1 MPLDGDLAA
10 RLDALRQ
17 RARAQRTASW
27 RDRREKLRALRRA
40 FVERRQSLEEALAV
54 DLGRPP
60 TETDLVE
67 YLPVIGELDRAI
79 ADIHRWSQP
88 RKMSTPFALFGAR
101 SQVIPQPK
109 GVCLILAPWNYPA
122 LLVLGPLV
130 SCVAAG
136 NTAVV
141 KPSEF
146 TPATC
151 AYLRG
156 LIAAVF
162 DTAEVIVVEGG
173 PETSTALLDQP
184 FDHIF
189 FTGSPN
195 VGRIVM
201 AAAAKWPI
209 SVTLELGGKSPA
221 LVHRTADI
229 ADTAKKLVWG
239 KFLNAGQ
246 TCIAPDYI
254 LAEAPVADA
263 LKQALAARMRRVYP
277 VEVDQGVR
285 GGDYA
290 AIVSERHAARLIDMV
305 ADARGKGAR
314 ILAGGAA
321 DAGTRFVAP
330 TLLDAV
336 TPAMR
341 VAQEEIFGPIL
352 PVYAIADLDAGIAH
366 VNAGAAPLASYFF
379 GKDGAAADR
388 FLAEVPA
395 GGSCVN
401 HTLIHFS
408 NEALP
413 FGGIGPS
420 GIGRSHGEAGFE
432 AFSNLRAVMRDRF
445 SMTHRFFPPYTKSLK
460 AQMSAFLRLRG
471 AA

>member
-1 MPLDGDLAA
+1 
-10 RLDALRQ
+10 
-17 RARAQRTASW
+17 
-27 RDRREKLRALRRA
+27 
-40 FVERRQSLEEALAV
+40 
-54 DLGRPP
+54 
-60 TETDLVE
+60 
-67 YLPVIGELDRAI
+67 
-79 ADIHRWSQP
+79 
-88 RKMSTPFALFGAR
+88 
-101 SQVIPQPK
+101 
-109 GVCLILAPWNYPA
+109 
-122 LLVLGPLV
+122 
-130 SCVAAG
+130 
-136 NTAVV
+136 
-141 KPSEF
+141 
-146 TPATC
+146 
-151 AYLRG
+151 
-156 LIAAVF
+156 
-162 DTAEVIVVEGG
+162 
-173 PETSTALLDQP
+173 
-184 FDHIF
+184 
-189 FTGSPN
+189 
-195 VGRIVM
+195 M
-201 AAAAKWPI
+201 AAAAKWPA

-221 LVHRTADI
+221 LVHRSADI

-263 LKQALAARMRRVYP
+263 LKTAIATRMRAVYP
-277 VEVDQGVR
+277 EELEKGRR

-305 ADARGKGAR
+305 EDARQKGAH

-321 DAGTRFVAP
+321 DAGARFLAP
-330 TLLDAV
+330 TLLDGV

-366 VNAGAAPLASYFF
+366 VNAGPPPLASYFF
-379 GKDGAAADR
+379 GKDSAAADR

-445 SMTHRFFPPYTKSLK
+445 SMTHRFFPPYTKNLK
-460 AQMSAFLRLRG
+460 MQMATFLRLKG

>member
-1 MPLDGDLAA
+1 MPLDGELTA
-10 RLDALRQ
+10 RLDALRL
-17 RARAQRTASW
+17 RAFSLRTGPWPA
-27 RDRREKLRALRRA
+27 RREKLRALRQA
-40 FVERRQSLEEALAV
+40 FVQRRKGLEEALAA
-54 DLGRPP
+54 DLGRPA

-67 YLPVIGELDRAI
+67 YLPIIGELDRAI
-79 ADIHRWSQP
+79 DNGHRWSRP
-88 RKMSTPFALFGAR
+88 RKVLTPLALFGAR
-101 SQVIPQPK
+101 SRVIPQPK
-109 GVCLILAPWNYPA
+109 GVCLILSPWNYPA

-130 SCVAAG
+130 SCIAAG
-136 NTAVV
+136 NTAVL

-162 DTAEVIVVEGG
+162 DPAEVMVVEGG
-173 PETSTALLDQP
+173 PETATALLNQP

-201 AAAAKWPI
+201 AAAAKWPT

-221 LVHRTADI
+221 LVHRSADI
-229 ADTAKKLVWG
+229 ADAAKKLVWG
-239 KFLNAGQ
+239 KFVNAGQ
-246 TCIAPDYI
+246 TCIAPDYV
-254 LAEAPVADA
+254 LADAPVADA
-263 LKQALAARMRRVYP
+263 LKQALAARMRAVYP
-277 VEVDQGVR
+277 TEIEEGRR
-285 GGDYA
+285 GNDYA
-290 AIVSERHAARLIDMV
+290 AIISGRHTQRLIEMV
-305 ADARGKGAR
+305 EDARAKGAA
-314 ILAGGAA
+314 ILAGGAG
-321 DAGTRFVAP
+321 DAGARFLAP
-330 TLLDAV
+330 TLMDGV
-336 TPAMR
+336 TPDMR

-352 PVYAIADLDAGIAH
+352 PVYTIANLEAGIAH
-366 VNAGAAPLASYFF
+366 VNAGAPPLASYVF
-379 GKDGAAADR
+379 GKNSAATER

-445 SMTHRFFPPYTKSLK
+445 SMAHRFFPPYTKTLR
-460 AQMSAFLRLRG
+460 AQMAAFLRLKG